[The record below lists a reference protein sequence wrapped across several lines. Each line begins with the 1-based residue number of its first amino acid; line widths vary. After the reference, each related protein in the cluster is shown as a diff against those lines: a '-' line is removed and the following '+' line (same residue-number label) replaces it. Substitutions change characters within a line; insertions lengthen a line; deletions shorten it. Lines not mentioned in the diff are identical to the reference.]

1 MDAMLGPNQRLWWH
15 AACPAV
21 IRYAAWWAVGA
32 VVLATG
38 SQALAESLSTSNT
51 SDPIKA
57 LFKICE
63 PPRTGHPP
71 GAEPQNCYTRHLHE
85 LIRTQGPTIDM
96 LTLYPLADASPCFGN
111 VCHVT
116 VPHRSE

>member
-1 MDAMLGPNQRLWWH
+1 MDAMLGPSQRPWWH

-38 SQALAESLSTSNT
+38 SQAFAESLSTSNT

-57 LFKICE
+57 LSTIRE
-63 PPRTGHPP
+63 PPLLGPHGQHGRGLTDSRCAH
-71 GAEPQNCYTRHLHE
+71 GARHGLVQHFPDV
-85 LIRTQGPTIDM
+85 QP
-96 LTLYPLADASPCFGN
+96 A
-111 VCHVT
+111 
-116 VPHRSE
+116 